1 MRETLPAYMYRDPAI
16 VLEQKQENEL
26 KRSCAGCVH
35 VFRVEFNGAVESACN
50 KGRMIGK
57 RCNLY
62 KRGDHV

>member
-1 MRETLPAYMYRDPAI
+1 MRETLPTYMYRDPAI

-35 VFRVEFNGAVESACN
+35 VFKVEFKGAVESACS

-57 RCNLY
+57 RCKLY
-62 KRGDHV
+62 ERGDYV